1 MALVIVAVK
10 LYHPFDTLNRYAT
23 SPTDLGIFQIDW
35 QVWCSHHQQ
44 YAKCET
50 SEGKL
55 GRGNEMKI
63 NEQDVFR
70 MSEAQLDEYL
80 DWYEKTWVNE
90 PTRRPKKGDLPQEL
104 LDMFPTGR
112 LDGSAAPAVD
122 VRKTVEADQAALD
135 AKLAAVQ
142 ASLRTRGIIGEKEE
156 ENAGEPVRRIGS
168 FYKRYRKEA
177 DLPPHARVFF
187 EAAAHLI
194 GASLATMVVA
204 VLQTEQLLLNY
215 RSREVRKSKAEEGGS
230 DGMEGVEE
238 PGDGGDDFVA
248 ESEDIEPT
256 RDSLGSDDEV
266 LDDN

>member
-1 MALVIVAVK
+1 MALVILAVK
-10 LYHPFDTLNRYAT
+10 LYHPFDSLHRYAT

-35 QVWCSHHQQ
+35 QIWCPHHQQ
-44 YAKCET
+44 YTKRET
-50 SEGKL
+50 SDGNL

-90 PTRRPKKGDLPQEL
+90 PARRPRKGDLPQEL

-112 LDGSAAPAVD
+112 LDGSVAPAVD
-122 VRKTVEADQAALD
+122 ITATITADQVALD
-135 AKLAAVQ
+135 AQLAAVQ
-142 ASLRTRGIIGEKEE
+142 ASLSTRSVVREE
-156 ENAGEPVRRIGS
+156 EEADHGEPVRRIGS

-177 DLPPHARVFF
+177 DLPPHARMFF
-187 EAAAHLI
+187 EAAASLI
-194 GASLATMVVA
+194 GVEISAMVVA

-215 RSREVRKSKAEEGGS
+215 RKREIRARREKEGEE

-238 PGDGGDDFVA
+238 FGDGGDDFRA
-248 ESEDIEPT
+248 ESEDVESAKG
-256 RDSLGSDDEV
+256 SLDSDDEV
-266 LDDN
+266 SDDS